1 MIKHLKVA
9 ETQAQ
14 KAKIFLE
21 DCNALNDD
29 FLPIKKDGFV
39 FWPLNFEVE
48 GEIIEC
54 EGLLSNRIS
63 RDYRLHLPSELR
75 DLAPRAFDIFG
86 SIAIIKLTEE
96 SMEYSAIISKSLLDS
111 NPNIDRVALDMGVKG
126 EFRVRELSMIQ
137 GEPNFVAIHKE
148 NGLKI
153 KLDVSKVYF
162 SPRLAMERKRIVD
175 IATVGESVLDA
186 FAGACPFSIGL
197 SKKGCKLTSVDS
209 NPEAEK
215 WSHENF
221 ALNGINKSD
230 YRFITSKIEDTIQDL
245 DMYDRII
252 MNNPT
257 NPLPY
262 LEGLSFLLKPEGFIH
277 LYKIVEKDEEF
288 EIEDHLSSE
297 FKCLSKR
304 VVHPYSPRSSMMA
317 FDITRAV
324 SNVRNTNQ

>member
-1 MIKHLKVA
+1 MIKHLRVV

-21 DCNALNDD
+21 DCKALNDD

-48 GEIIEC
+48 GDIVEC
-54 EGLLSNRIS
+54 EGLLTTRTS
-63 RDYRLHLPSELR
+63 RDYRLKLPLELR
-75 DLAPRAFDIFG
+75 NLAPRAFDIFG

-96 SMEYSAIISKSLLDS
+96 SLEYSDIISKSLLDS

-126 EFRVRELSMIQ
+126 EFRVRELSMIK
-137 GEPNFVAIHKE
+137 GEPNFIAIHKE

-175 IATVGESVLDA
+175 IATVGEFVLDA
-186 FAGACPFSIGL
+186 FAGACPFSVGL
-197 SKKGCKLTSVDS
+197 AKKGCKLISVDS

-221 ALNGINKSD
+221 ALNGVNRLD
-230 YRFITSKIEDTIQDL
+230 YTFITSRIEDKIPDL

-262 LEGLSFLLKPEGFIH
+262 LEGLSSLLKPGGLIH

-288 EIEDHLSSE
+288 KIENHLSSE

>member
-1 MIKHLKVA
+1 LIKHLKVV

-14 KAKIFLE
+14 KAKVFLE
-21 DCNALNDD
+21 DCNALNGN
-29 FLPIKKDGFV
+29 FLPIKRDGFV
-39 FWPLNFEVE
+39 LWPLNFEVE
-48 GEIIEC
+48 GDVVEC
-54 EGLLSNRIS
+54 EGLSSTRIS
-63 RDYRLHLPSELR
+63 RDYRLKLPLELR
-75 DLAPRAFDIFG
+75 NIAPRAFDIFG
-86 SIAIIKLTEE
+86 SMAIIKINDEVMKH
-96 SMEYSAIISKSLLDS
+96 SDIISKTLLDS

-126 EFRVRELSMIQ
+126 EFRIRELVMIQ
-137 GEPNFVAIHKE
+137 GKSNFIAIHKE

-175 IATVGESVLDA
+175 AAVEGEHILDA
-186 FAGACPFSIGL
+186 FAGASPFSVGL
-197 SKKGCKLTSVDS
+197 AKKGCKLTSVDS

-221 ALNGINKSD
+221 ELNGIRNES
-230 YRFITSKIEDTIQDL
+230 YRFITSKIEDIIQDL
-245 DMYDRII
+245 DIYDRII

-262 LEGLSFLLKPEGFIH
+262 LEGLSSLLKQNGFIH
-277 LYKIVEKDEEF
+277 LYKIVEKDA
-288 EIEDHLSSE
+288 E
-297 FKCLSKR
+297 FKIENHLKSDFKCVSKR
-304 VVHPYSPRSSMMA
+304 VVHPYSPQSSMMA